1 MIVLCFDDTWIE
13 LIQVK
18 TSSLQVLKKEK
29 WRTFWSFLVYFCP
42 VNDSLLRSG
51 SSPRIN
57 ILSSCKSSVLK
68 AKLTHP
74 EQYTLGLFRN
84 LNMGKQSEA
93 ERHSLYNKLP
103 LKPLWFSLCN
113 QHVDDVRKSRLS
125 CRIPAAVWHSN
136 SKVEPGAGGEKWLHE
151 RCCCSVRVLM
161 ALPLYVTALGAEREI
176 QVGSKEALKD
186 AECPP
191 LSHEGHSSRQYSLPQ
206 LSAWAGSKLH
216 CYYITYYKVVGDFS
230 CFWFFLSTVMTKYI
244 LASSAE
250 SSWTFY
256 DDIEKLRNYYRE

>member
-1 MIVLCFDDTWIE
+1 M
-13 LIQVK
+13 K

-29 WRTFWSFLVYFCP
+29 WRIFWSFLVYFCP

-51 SSPRIN
+51 SSPWIN
-57 ILSSCKSSVLK
+57 ILSPCKSSVLK

-103 LKPLWFSLCN
+103 LKPLWYSLCN

-125 CRIPAAVWHSN
+125 CRIPTAVWHSN
-136 SKVEPGAGGEKWLHE
+136 SKVEPGAGGEKWL
-151 RCCCSVRVLM
+151 
-161 ALPLYVTALGAEREI
+161 
-176 QVGSKEALKD
+176 
-186 AECPP
+186 
-191 LSHEGHSSRQYSLPQ
+191 
-206 LSAWAGSKLH
+206 AGSKLH
-216 CYYITYYKVVGDFS
+216 CYYITYYKVVGVFS

-256 DDIEKLRNYYRE
+256 DNIES